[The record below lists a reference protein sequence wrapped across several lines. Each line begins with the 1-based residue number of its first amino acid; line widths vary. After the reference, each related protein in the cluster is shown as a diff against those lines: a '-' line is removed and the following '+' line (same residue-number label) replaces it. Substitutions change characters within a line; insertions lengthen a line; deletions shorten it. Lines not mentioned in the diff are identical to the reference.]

1 MKKKYCIAIIYGLI
15 ILVGLNAQSNKKDVQ
30 KAIDKRAKKYE
41 TIAKSIWSWAEVG
54 YQEEKSSGLLKK
66 HYRMKDS
73 ILKLALQKFLLLL

>member
-15 ILVGLNAQSNKKDVQ
+15 ISVGLNAQSNKKDVQ

-54 YQEEKSSGLLKK
+54 
-66 HYRMKDS
+66 
-73 ILKLALQKFLLLL
+73 